1 MRRGVSPL
9 VLLLL
14 LAAIPAGAAA
24 VPPSCRTVDPYLA
37 AGDGAAADAKAA
49 GPAAFAAFREA
60 IGTAARQAG
69 VKTLAGQLAGLEAGR
84 PVPADS
90 GDLATCLLRHW
101 VRVRYGQRMVDD
113 LRQMVGFRTFAETGK
128 ENWQAPEFL
137 RQREWLRGRA
147 EALGFTF
154 KSYDGRMEEITLAGP
169 EPILAML
176 THGDVQSVEGQTW
189 SSPPWEGRLLPDGRI
204 VGRGTEDDKGPI
216 VAILYAMAAVRDAGW
231 PLTSTLRLLVA
242 NAEESSWQE
251 IPYYLERAPMPD
263 MTFGVDAVYPVT
275 FAQKGWGLLSFHAEL
290 EQPGE
295 PAPARWR
302 IERVTGGVAP
312 SVIPGEAEALVAAE
326 PGGAGAEAE
335 LQRLAAAWAAA
346 HPPARL
352 TVGRKGDLLAVTAE
366 GRSGHSAW
374 PENAHNALTDLT
386 TFLSTL
392 EPRLDPWGALV
403 SFLGANIGLETDGAS
418 MGIAHFDPAMG
429 KLTATLNVMGVN
441 EEGQPFAR
449 VNIRPPQGVTAEGV
463 QARVSERVDAFERR
477 TGVELSGEVQIPNLP
492 HVAPVEGKLVSTLLG
507 VWKEVTG
514 QKGEPVAVSGGT
526 QARLFKGGVDFGPAL
541 SMEVYRGHGP
551 DEYLTVAELH
561 RIAELTVTAIWR
573 LAGEAK

>member
-14 LAAIPAGAAA
+14 VLAGAAVPALPAGAAA

-37 AGDGAAADAKAA
+37 AGDRAAKDEKVE
-49 GPAAFAAFREA
+49 GPAAFAAFRKA

-69 VKTLAGQLAGLEAGR
+69 VKTLAGQLAALEPGK
-84 PVPADS
+84 PVAAES
-90 GDLATCLLRHW
+90 ADLAACLLRHW

-113 LRQMVGFRTFAETGK
+113 LREMVGFRTFAETGR

-137 RQREWLRGRA
+137 RQRDWLRGRA
-147 EALGFTF
+147 EAMGFAF
-154 KSYDGRMEEITLAGP
+154 KSYDGRMEEITFAGP
-169 EPILAML
+169 EPILALL
-176 THGDVQSVEGQTW
+176 THGDVQAVEGQAW
-189 SSPPWEGRLLPDGRI
+189 SSPPWEGRLLPDGKI

-216 VAILYAMAAVRDAGW
+216 VAILYSMAAVRDAGW
-231 PLTSTLRLLVA
+231 PLSSTLRLLIA

-263 MTFGVDAVYPVT
+263 MTFGVDATYPVT
-275 FAQKGWGLLSFHAEL
+275 FAQKGWGLLSFRAPL
-290 EQPGE
+290 EQGTE
-295 PAPARWR
+295 PPAARWR

-312 SVIPGEAEALVAAE
+312 SIIPGEAEALVA
-326 PGGAGAEAE
+326 PSGNGQGGTDAEAE
-335 LQRLAAAWAAA
+335 LRRLAEAWAAA

-352 TVGRKGDLLAVTAE
+352 QVGREGDLLKVTSR

-374 PENAHNALTDLT
+374 PENAQNALTALT

-392 EPRLDPWGALV
+392 QPRLDPWGALI
-403 SFLGANIGLETDGAS
+403 SFLGSTIGLETDGSS

-429 KLTATLNVMGVN
+429 RLTATLNVMGVN
-441 EEGQPFAR
+441 DDGEPFAR
-449 VNIRPPQGVTAEGV
+449 VNIRPPQGVTVEGV
-463 QARVSERVDAFERR
+463 RERVAERVDAFERR
-477 TGVELSGEVQIPNLP
+477 TNYLLSGEVQIPNLP

-541 SMEVYRGHGP
+541 SMDVYRGHGP

-561 RIAELTVTAIWR
+561 R
-573 LAGEAK
+573 